1 MWSGHNIVLGEE
13 DIIVRYD
20 GPPEMVDDCTSVFT
34 PDMEEVDQFVDEEMR
49 SMAES
54 MSMAV
59 FLSLERQAGET
70 EKKEPRRRNS
80 NLKEVN
86 QLETVDEASRGE
98 QLKEVFHSK
107 ANLIFCSEVSDESS
121 RNTPMS
127 CRTLEVTPVNTSSAP
142 ATLTSRPSPPCDSD
156 TEKMFPTEKVFSS
169 N

>member
-20 GPPEMVDDCTSVFT
+20 GPPEMVDDCASVFT

-98 QLKEVFHSK
+98 QFKISTQK
-107 ANLIFCSEVSDESS
+107 PIFFSVQRSVTSQVA
-121 RNTPMS
+121 TP
-127 CRTLEVTPVNTSSAP
+127 R
-142 ATLTSRPSPPCDSD
+142 
-156 TEKMFPTEKVFSS
+156 
-169 N
+169 

>member
-1 MWSGHNIVLGEE
+1 MNMFSGHNIVLGEE

-20 GPPEMVDDCTSVFT
+20 GPPEMVDDCASVFT

-59 FLSLERQAGET
+59 FLSLERQAKET
-70 EKKEPRRRNS
+70 ENKEPRRRNS

-98 QLKEVFHSK
+98 LHWIEISIHHQIIL
-107 ANLIFCSEVSDESS
+107 FCARGE
-121 RNTPMS
+121 
-127 CRTLEVTPVNTSSAP
+127 
-142 ATLTSRPSPPCDSD
+142 
-156 TEKMFPTEKVFSS
+156 
-169 N
+169 